1 MNYNEFCDFFS
12 KNIELNN
19 IVIDFNNEE
28 LNELYIYMREL
39 LKWNN
44 MINVTSISNEKE
56 FIIKHYI
63 DSLLINKYLI
73 DSNKIIDIGTGGGFP
88 GIPLKIINKEK
99 KFTLIDS
106 VNKKLNVIREICKRL
121 ELKNIEIIHSRAEEL
136 AINKEYRQK
145 YDIAVTR
152 AVSRISTIVEYM
164 LPFLKIGGK
173 AICMKGPNFEQ
184 ELKEAKNAIN
194 VLGGVIENIDTL
206 FEYDNGKK
214 IVRNIIIISKI
225 KNTPNNFPR
234 GNGKPLKNPI
244 I

>member
-99 KFTLIDS
+99 KFTLID
-106 VNKKLNVIREICKRL
+106 
-121 ELKNIEIIHSRAEEL
+121 
-136 AINKEYRQK
+136 
-145 YDIAVTR
+145 
-152 AVSRISTIVEYM
+152 
-164 LPFLKIGGK
+164 
-173 AICMKGPNFEQ
+173 
-184 ELKEAKNAIN
+184 
-194 VLGGVIENIDTL
+194 
-206 FEYDNGKK
+206 
-214 IVRNIIIISKI
+214 
-225 KNTPNNFPR
+225 
-234 GNGKPLKNPI
+234 
-244 I
+244 